1 MSNLRVSIIYTLY
14 LVDYY
19 AMWDLN
25 LEWKISVIIYMIE
38 WWELNCRNLQ
48 QWWHIVN
55 LGRFEYW

>member
-55 LGRFEYW
+55 L